1 MSMLPPYDPA
11 APYHPAV
18 PDDSALAAWPGA
30 PYEPV
35 LVGSPVAAYA
45 PAFPYPP
52 PPPPATQ
59 PAPQAA
65 DGCASLAQLALLGAV
80 IGGSAAA
87 GANLRRL
94 QRQEVET
101 LGAFADTGR
110 AALATA
116 TATAVAGAAASAVSG
131 QGLVRLGVLFASGTA
146 VMYGIQRYLERG
158 LEP

>member
-1 MSMLPPYDPA
+1 MSIPSPYDPA
-11 APYHPAV
+11 SPYHPAV
-18 PDDSALAAWPGA
+18 PRDPNVSYVPAVP
-30 PYEPV
+30 
-35 LVGSPVAAYA
+35 YA
-45 PAFPYPP
+45 PALPTVP
-52 PPPPATQ
+52 Q
-59 PAPQAA
+59 PAPPAA

-87 GANLRRL
+87 GANIRRL
-94 QRQEVET
+94 QRQEVDT

-116 TATAVAGAAASAVSG
+116 TASAVAGAAASAVSG

-158 LEP
+158 LDP